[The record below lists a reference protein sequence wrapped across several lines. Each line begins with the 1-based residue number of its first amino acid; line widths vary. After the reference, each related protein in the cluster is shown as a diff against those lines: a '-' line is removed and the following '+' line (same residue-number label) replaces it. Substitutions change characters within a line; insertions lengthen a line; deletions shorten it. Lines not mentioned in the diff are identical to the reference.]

1 MAEAIL
7 EQCPLVL
14 VALEALEALEEE
26 EAAAVS
32 VVASREDSRV
42 AEEAEAVSVAA
53 LVVAVEVSEEAV
65 TLAPEEATETAALEP
80 PTEPHPDLEDSTD
93 EMEVTGASP
102 VVGMS
107 LVADAHMMI
116 DPAVTEMAAVD
127 MVIVIVAT
135 AVTATVTE
143 NVVTEGE
150 TEETETAKDVVL
162 AATWS
167 PLAAEKV
174 GIVTGTGT
182 MIALATMTAGNE
194 DTKAVAT
201 KILGNCVATSVATKA
216 GARASRL
223 YFRHLVGK
231 LIVLTSFLRILS
243 FTSQG

>member
-14 VALEALEALEEE
+14 AALEALEEE
-26 EAAAVS
+26 AAEAAAAS
-32 VVASREDSRV
+32 VAASREDSRV
-42 AEEAEAVSVAA
+42 AEEAEAVSVEA

-80 PTEPHPDLEDSTD
+80 PTEPHLVLEDSTD

-107 LVADAHMMI
+107 LVVDAHMMI

-135 AVTATVTE
+135 AVIAIVTE
-143 NVVTEGE
+143 TVVTEV
-150 TEETETAKDVVL
+150 TVATETAKDAVL

-182 MIALATMTAGNE
+182 TIALATMTAGNE
-194 DTKAVAT
+194 DMKAVAT
-201 KILGNCVATSVATKA
+201 KIPGNCVATKA

-223 YFRHLVGK
+223 NFRHLVGK
-231 LIVLTSFLRILS
+231 LIV
-243 FTSQG
+243 

>member
-7 EQCPLVL
+7 EQCPLAL
-14 VALEALEALEEE
+14 VVLEALEEE
-26 EAAAVS
+26 AAEAEAAS
-32 VVASREDSRV
+32 VAASREDSRV
-42 AEEAEAVSVAA
+42 VEVAEAVSVEA

-65 TLAPEEATETAALEP
+65 TLAPEEATEAAALER
-80 PTEPHPDLEDSTD
+80 PTEPHPVLEDSTD

-107 LVADAHMMI
+107 LVVDAHMMI

-135 AVTATVTE
+135 AVTAIVTE
-143 NVVTEGE
+143 NVVTEV
-150 TEETETAKDVVL
+150 TVATETAKDAVL

-174 GIVTGTGT
+174 GIVTGTET
-182 MIALATMTAGNE
+182 TIALATMTAGNE

-201 KILGNCVATSVATKA
+201 KTPGNCVATKA

-223 YFRHLVGK
+223 NFRHLVGK
-231 LIVLTSFLRILS
+231 LIV
-243 FTSQG
+243 